1 MFDWITRFIEDTGYF
16 GVALLMLLE
25 NIFPPI
31 PSELIMPLAG
41 YAANKG
47 DLNLALTILAGSVGS
62 IAGTL
67 VWYYIGVFLSF
78 ERVHRFAKKHG
89 RWLTL
94 SPRDVILARKWFQN
108 HGAKAVFFGRLVP
121 AVRTLISLPAGVTE
135 MGLPKFFMYTA
146 AGTVLWTGLLAGAG
160 YALGSRHEQVQHVM
174 DPLSNVVMAG
184 VLLWYGYR
192 VVNFK
197 AGKTAS

>member
-1 MFDWITRFIEDTGYF
+1 MFDWVTNFVEESGYL

-41 YAANKG
+41 YAANEG
-47 DLNLALTILAGSVGS
+47 DLNLALVILAGSIGS

-78 ERVHRFAKKHG
+78 DRVHRFAKTHG

-94 SPRDVILARKWFQN
+94 KPRDVTRARKWFQE
-108 HGAKAVFFGRLVP
+108 HGARVVFFGRLVP
-121 AVRTLISLPAGVTE
+121 AVRTLISLPAGITA
-135 MGLPKFFMYTA
+135 MALPKFLAYTA
-146 AGTVLWTGLLAGAG
+146 AGTVVWTGVLAGAG
-160 YALGSRHEQVQHVM
+160 YVLGSQHEQIQHVM
-174 DPLSNVVMAG
+174 DPASNLIMAG
-184 VLLWYGYR
+184 ILLWYGYR
-192 VVNFK
+192 VVTFRS
-197 AGKTAS
+197 GKTAS